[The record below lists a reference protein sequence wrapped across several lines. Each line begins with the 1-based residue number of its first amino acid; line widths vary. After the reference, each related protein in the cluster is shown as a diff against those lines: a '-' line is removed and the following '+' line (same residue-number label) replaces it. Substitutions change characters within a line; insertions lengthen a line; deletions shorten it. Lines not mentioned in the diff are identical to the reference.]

1 MITDYFSE
9 KELALY
15 GIMNNFT
22 GYTID
27 QDNLLVSVNVQ
38 NGLPHK
44 WYRISEIS
52 SLEQEIENL
61 EADEELNSEYKILKL
76 ENLRDVLEI
85 KKVLKEKLN
94 G

>member
-38 NGLPHK
+38 MAYNING
-44 WYRISEIS
+44 IDSDIS

>member
-38 NGLPHK
+38 MAYNING
-44 WYRISEIS
+44 IDSEIS

-61 EADEELNSEYKILKL
+61 ETDEELNSEYKILKL
-76 ENLRDVLEI
+76 ENLRDVVEI

>member
-38 NGLPHK
+38 MAYNING
-44 WYRISEIS
+44 IDSEIS

-61 EADEELNSEYKILKL
+61 ETDEELNSEYKILKL

>member
-38 NGLPHK
+38 MAYN
-44 WYRISEIS
+44 INDIDSEIS

-76 ENLRDVLEI
+76 ENLRDVVEI

>member
-38 NGLPHK
+38 MAYNING
-44 WYRISEIS
+44 IDSEIS

-76 ENLRDVLEI
+76 ENLRDVVEI
-85 KKVLKEKLN
+85 KKVLKKKLN

>member
-38 NGLPHK
+38 MAYNVND
-44 WYRISEIS
+44 IDSEIS

-76 ENLRDVLEI
+76 ENLRDVVEI

>member
-38 NGLPHK
+38 MAYNING
-44 WYRISEIS
+44 IDSEIS

-61 EADEELNSEYKILKL
+61 EADGSFKGTMV
-76 ENLRDVLEI
+76 RPARSTA
-85 KKVLKEKLN
+85 
-94 G
+94 

>member
-38 NGLPHK
+38 MAYN
-44 WYRISEIS
+44 INDIDSEIS

>member
-38 NGLPHK
+38 MAYNING
-44 WYRISEIS
+44 IDSEIS
-52 SLEQEIENL
+52 SL
-61 EADEELNSEYKILKL
+61 
-76 ENLRDVLEI
+76 
-85 KKVLKEKLN
+85 
-94 G
+94 

>member
-38 NGLPHK
+38 MAYNING
-44 WYRISEIS
+44 IDSEIS

-76 ENLRDVLEI
+76 ENLRDVVEI

>member
-38 NGLPHK
+38 MAYNING
-44 WYRISEIS
+44 IDSEIS

>member
-38 NGLPHK
+38 MAYN
-44 WYRISEIS
+44 INDIDSEIS
-52 SLEQEIENL
+52 SLEQEIEDL
-61 EADEELNSEYKILKL
+61 EADQELNSEYKILKL

>member
-38 NGLPHK
+38 MAYNING
-44 WYRISEIS
+44 IDSEIS

-61 EADEELNSEYKILKL
+61 EADGELNSEYKILKL

>member
-38 NGLPHK
+38 MAYNVND
-44 WYRISEIS
+44 IDSEIA

>member
-38 NGLPHK
+38 MAYN
-44 WYRISEIS
+44 INDIDSEIS

-61 EADEELNSEYKILKL
+61 ETDEELNSEYKILKL

>member
-38 NGLPHK
+38 MAYNING
-44 WYRISEIS
+44 IDSDIS
-52 SLEQEIENL
+52 SLEQQIENL